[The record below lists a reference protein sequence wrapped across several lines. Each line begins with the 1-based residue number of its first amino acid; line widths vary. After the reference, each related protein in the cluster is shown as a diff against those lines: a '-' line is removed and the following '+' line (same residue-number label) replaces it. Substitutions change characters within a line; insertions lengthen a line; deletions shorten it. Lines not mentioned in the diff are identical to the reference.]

1 MIYFSFKLEAE
12 MVRKFITIETLEDD
26 GTTTEEVVEVFE
38 ATNAAWLATEA
49 ELDILK
55 KVIDRVA
62 ADVAALDDEN
72 EG

>member
-1 MIYFSFKLEAE
+1 

-38 ATNAAWLATEA
+38 ATNAAWLE
-49 ELDILK
+49 K
-55 KVIDRVA
+55 FF

>member
-1 MIYFSFKLEAE
+1 MEKQFVIFE
-12 MVRKFITIETLEDD
+12 TIEDD

-38 ATNAAWLATEA
+38 ATNADWLE
-49 ELDILK
+49 K
-55 KVIDRVA
+55 FF

>member
-1 MIYFSFKLEAE
+1 

>member
-12 MVRKFITIETLEDD
+12 MERKFVTIETFEDD
-26 GTTTEEVVEVFE
+26 GTVSEEVVEIFE
-38 ATNAAWLATEA
+38 ATNADWLE
-49 ELDILK
+49 K
-55 KVIDRVA
+55 FF